1 MLLSS
6 PRITDEGRGRLEIAS
21 FLHRLIE
28 ILLSIEA
35 TVFVLAINPY
45 RIEAM
50 IFGASRPERIGWR
63 VGLSLPSSQRPDWT
77 VVILVLLVVG
87 VSFRP
92 VLGPFLFL

>member
-1 MLLSS
+1 MLFSS
-6 PRITDEGRGRLEIAS
+6 SRITGEGRGRLEIAS
-21 FLHRLIE
+21 FLHRRIE

-35 TVFVLAINPY
+35 TVFVLTINPF

-50 IFGASRPERIGWR
+50 IFGASRPARIGWR
-63 VGLSLPSSQRPDWT
+63 VRLSLPSSQRPDWT
-77 VVILVLLVVG
+77 VVILVLLVLG

>member
-21 FLHRLIE
+21 LLHRLIE

-35 TVFVLAINPY
+35 TVFVLAINPF

-50 IFGASRPERIGWR
+50 ISGASRPERIGWR
-63 VGLSLPSSQRPDWT
+63 VGLCRPSSQRPDWT

>member
-6 PRITDEGRGRLEIAS
+6 PRITGEGRGRLETAS
-21 FLHRLIE
+21 FVHRLIE

-35 TVFVLAINPY
+35 TVFVLAINPF

-50 IFGASRPERIGWR
+50 ISGASRPERISWR

-77 VVILVLLVVG
+77 VVVLVLLMLG

-92 VLGPFLFL
+92 VLGSFLSL